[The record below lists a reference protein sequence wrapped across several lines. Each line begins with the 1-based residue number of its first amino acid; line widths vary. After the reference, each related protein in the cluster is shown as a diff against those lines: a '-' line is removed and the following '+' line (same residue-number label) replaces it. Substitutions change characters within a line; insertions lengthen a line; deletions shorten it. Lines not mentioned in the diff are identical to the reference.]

1 MKKKLLIFGIL
12 LLIVGAVLF
21 FVGLVKIDF
30 NFSKLNAGGPYVQKT
45 FTSEQTVL
53 SVFIKDKNADV
64 TFIKTEGAN
73 FTVTFDENEKEK
85 YTITETDGVLTVE
98 SKYDYKWYDYLFN
111 FTFHDKEVIVEVPS
125 YYNGNVNV
133 RTLNGSINLKDLE
146 FDDMTLYTE
155 NGPISLNNISCK
167 NINCETSNGT
177 IKLENIKATGIE
189 LETSNG
195 RIYFNKSTCT
205 SLSAK
210 STNGRICISESV
222 IEGTTYAKTSNGG
235 IILEKADFK
244 SDASCLTSN
253 GTISGSIMGSEEDF
267 YYKCSTSN
275 GDCNLPNDFG
285 VGAKTLTLKTSNGDI
300 KISFIKKA
308 E

>member
-1 MKKKLLIFGIL
+1 MENCVGTESSIL
-12 LLIVGAVLF
+12 Q
-21 FVGLVKIDF
+21 
-30 NFSKLNAGGPYVQKT
+30 LNSA
-45 FTSEQTVL
+45 L
-53 SVFIKDKNADV
+53 SV
-64 TFIKTEGAN
+64 
-73 FTVTFDENEKEK
+73 
-85 YTITETDGVLTVE
+85 
-98 SKYDYKWYDYLFN
+98 
-111 FTFHDKEVIVEVPS
+111 
-125 YYNGNVNV
+125 
-133 RTLNGSINLKDLE
+133 R
-146 FDDMTLYTE
+146 YTE
-155 NGPISLNNISCK
+155 QFIISLWIRSKDACL
-167 NINCETSNGT
+167 T
-177 IKLENIKATGIE
+177 IFKR
-189 LETSNG
+189 S
-195 RIYFNKSTCT
+195 
-205 SLSAK
+205 SLSSALPASLK
-210 STNGRICISESV
+210 ESV